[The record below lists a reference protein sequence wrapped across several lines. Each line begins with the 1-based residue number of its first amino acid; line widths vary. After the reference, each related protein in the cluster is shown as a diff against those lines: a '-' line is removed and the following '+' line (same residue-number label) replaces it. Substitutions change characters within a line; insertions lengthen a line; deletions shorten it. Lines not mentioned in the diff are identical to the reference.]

1 MAAGKTVLVSL
12 MALAL
17 GASTAHAEP
26 LTMEFTEGRANVGAD
41 QLSVTNDDDVLFK
54 APATALFKAE
64 IDPESGE
71 ITDGF
76 LTVPAFQTVVDNPPD
91 TEVTVEF
98 EIGPIAGTFDRA
110 TGFLTGSGTAGGTLS
125 ADGSNCNVATV
136 TGAPN
141 PAVLTLSTSGST
153 GGPSPLLGTP
163 FAAGLT
169 GPGSVAGQWTDMTA
183 TPSGPGDSPT
193 VCSQVAASISGPGGI
208 WLQQAGDS
216 TPPAAPWLSTDPA
229 SPNASAPRIRGVAE
243 AGSTVKLYAGPGC
256 VGTLV
261 ATASAAE
268 LGSPGI
274 SVAVAEGVTAFFSAT
289 ATDAAGNVS
298 ACSAQVSY
306 TRRKASTPPGTQDV
320 DPPVVKPGCV
330 VPKLAGKSLKQ
341 AKRALKTANCKLGE
355 VTKPK
360 KRKGQKKLP
369 ALVVKR
375 STPGRGAK
383 PADRKVELKL
393 GPKPKKPKPRR

>member
-1 MAAGKTVLVSL
+1 MAAGKIVLVSL
-12 MALAL
+12 LALAL
-17 GASTAHAEP
+17 GAATAHAEP
-26 LTMEFTEGRANVGAD
+26 LTMTFTEGRANVGD
-41 QLSVTNDDDVLFK
+41 QLSVTNDADVLFK
-54 APATALFKAE
+54 APDTALFKAE

-76 LTVPAFQTVVDNPPD
+76 LTVPAFQTVIDNPPD

-98 EIGPIAGTFDRA
+98 EIGPIDGTFDRA
-110 TGFLTGSGTAGGTLS
+110 TGVLTGSGTAGGTLT
-125 ADGSNCNVATV
+125 ADESNCDVAAV
-136 TGAPN
+136 TAASN
-141 PAVLTLSTSGST
+141 PAILTLSTTGST

-163 FAAGLT
+163 FALGLT
-169 GPGSVAGQWTDMTA
+169 GPGSIAGQWTDMTA

-193 VCSQVAASISGPGGI
+193 VCSHAAAAIDEPGGI

-229 SPNASAPRIRGVAE
+229 SPNASAPRVRGVAE
-243 AGSTVKLYAGPGC
+243 AGSTVKVYAGPGC

-268 LGSPGI
+268 LGSPGVF
-274 SVAVAEGVTAFFSAT
+274 VAVAEGVTAFFSAT

-306 TRRKASTPPGTQDV
+306 TRLKASTPPGGQND
-320 DPPVVKPGCV
+320 DPPVLKPVCV
-330 VPKLAGKSLKQ
+330 VPKLAGKTLRQ
-341 AKRALKTANCKLGE
+341 AKRALKRAECKLGK
-355 VTKPK
+355 VQKPK
-360 KRKGQKKLP
+360 RKKGKQP

-383 PADRKVELKL
+383 PADGKVDLKL
-393 GPKPKKPKPRR
+393 GPKPKKQKPKPRR